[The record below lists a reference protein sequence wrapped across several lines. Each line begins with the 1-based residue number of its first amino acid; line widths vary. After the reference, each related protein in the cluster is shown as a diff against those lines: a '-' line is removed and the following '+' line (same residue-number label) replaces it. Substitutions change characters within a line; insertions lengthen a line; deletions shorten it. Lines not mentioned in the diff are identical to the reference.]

1 MDLSRRFLQD
11 YNERANQMVARICRA
26 IMVLMA
32 TVILFNLLDI
42 FVIRAELYPTMVLSM
57 VVMLLP
63 TVFYNVLKWNY
74 PVVRYL
80 VLTLMVFMCGMLYAV
95 LSYHVIIM
103 LVLPVALACL
113 YCDQGLV
120 LYTTLISIP
129 TILVAHLAALH
140 LRIVADEPLTTLR
153 SVLVYG
159 VLPREIEFLAVA
171 LICWCTAH
179 KLQQL
184 VHSLVEKNNELYADQ
199 ENLIF
204 ALSEMVETQCESTGQ
219 HVKRVAEYT
228 NVLCHALNMSEEEC
242 WLVSRASMMHDV
254 GKLMVPQELINKP
267 GRLTAAE
274 FEIVKRHADYGK
286 QLLEKAPGELL
297 QTSAQI
303 AYEHHERFDGT
314 GYHGL
319 RGAQISLYARCVSI
333 ADVFDA
339 LVSVRPYK
347 VAWTPE
353 AARKEIL
360 AQSGKQFDPQLV
372 ELFDAHFDDFLAVM
386 ARYPDP
392 EESMHCAASA

>member
-1 MDLSRRFLQD
+1 MDLSRYILQE
-11 YNERANQMVARICRA
+11 YKENANRMVARICRA
-26 IMVLMA
+26 IMLLMA
-32 TVILFNLLDI
+32 TVIAFNLLHI
-42 FVIRAELYPTMVLSM
+42 FVIHAELYPTLLFSM
-57 VVMLLP
+57 AVMLLP
-63 TVFYNVLKWNY
+63 TVFYDVLKWNDTRL
-74 PVVRYL
+74 RYL
-80 VLTLMVFMCGMLYAV
+80 VLTLTIFMCGMLYAV

-103 LVLPVALACL
+103 LVFPVVLACL

-120 LYTTLISIP
+120 LYTTLLSIP
-129 TILVAHLAALH
+129 TILLAHLAALRLH
-140 LRIVADEPLTTLR
+140 IVQDEPLTTLH

-171 LICWCTAH
+171 LICWFTAR

-184 VHSLVEKNNELYADQ
+184 VQTLAAKNNELYADQ
-199 ENLIF
+199 ENLIY

-228 NVLCHALNMSEEEC
+228 NVLCHALHMSEEEC

-274 FEIVKRHADYGK
+274 FEAVKRHADYGR

-297 QTSAQI
+297 QASARI

-319 RGAQISLYARCVSI
+319 QGKQISLYARCVSI

-347 VAWTPE
+347 VAWAPA

-372 ELFDAHFDDFLAVM
+372 ELFDAHFDEFLAVM

-392 EESMHCAASA
+392 DVGEACTASA